1 MTAINQPAILPIQQK
16 IFSFTT
22 GLTASEFLATT
33 PALARLLRQRL
44 TEVRVPTPLQDFF
57 VTYPDMLNFALLVS
71 EDAPETAIILPI
83 WMRVVQLS
91 PRFSLRIFR
100 DTDNLNLLNQITDDV
115 ELSEDLTEVE
125 LPLCLLFDE
134 EWNYQ
139 TQWGP
144 HPQAAEPFLDQWFEE
159 HGEYET
165 LAEDDSPEAQRSYAV
180 LIQDLIQQ
188 MRVWYNSELDR
199 ACLQEIRDL
208 LAGLRE
214 EDEGESNLEEDV

>member
-1 MTAINQPAILPIQQK
+1 MTTINRPSVLPIQQK

-22 GLTASEFLATT
+22 GLTAAEFLAAT
-33 PALARLLRQRL
+33 PALAKLLRQRL
-44 TEVRVPTPLQDFF
+44 AEVRVPTPIQEFF
-57 VTYPDMLNFALLVS
+57 VTYPDLLHFALLVS
-71 EDAPETAIILPI
+71 EDAPETPIILPI
-83 WMRVVQLS
+83 WMRVAQLS

-100 DTDNLNLLNQITDDV
+100 DTDNLNLLNQITDDL
-115 ELSEDLTEVE
+115 ELGEDLTEVE

-165 LAEDDSPEAQRSYAV
+165 LAEDDSPAAQRNYAL

-208 LAGLRE
+208 LASLRE
-214 EDEGESNLEEDV
+214 EDESDSNLEEE